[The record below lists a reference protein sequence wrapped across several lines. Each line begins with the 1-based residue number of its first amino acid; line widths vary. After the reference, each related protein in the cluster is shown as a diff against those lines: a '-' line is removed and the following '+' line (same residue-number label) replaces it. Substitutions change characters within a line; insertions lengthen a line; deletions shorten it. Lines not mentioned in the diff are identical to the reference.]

1 MTRPKSGRTDPKP
14 LTLSAATGRV
24 TALRHTAGLFGHD
37 LYPWQARAGRVGTAR
52 HNNRWRYPV
61 MVCSVPRQSGK
72 TRLVLLVCVERCLS
86 QPGAQVWYTAQ
97 SRNDAALRFREFVR
111 LLAGSKLEQCP
122 HRTRLDGAWDF
133 RVRAGMGTEEIEF
146 RNGSQFRIF
155 APAEDSLHG
164 SVTDLVVLDEA
175 RFFDSLRGDAL
186 MAAAL
191 PTQATRDG
199 QVWVVST
206 AGGPESMFLHRQLE
220 IGRESIRSDGHVGVV
235 EYGIGAD
242 VAAGDLLSTVWAA
255 HPAAGLPGGPRWE
268 ALQVA
273 AEQMPTW
280 QFAHEYGNRWRT
292 VADARLLPAD
302 LWAACQHEPPL
313 PAGRPVFTC
322 DIPLDRSESVIVAC
336 VDGVVEVVDSL
347 PAAAVPSRL
356 VELVAAW
363 DALAVVV
370 DAAGPAG
377 TIAERLRLVC
387 PDRLVVSSTRE
398 LTAACQMFYDSV
410 IDGTARVRPSL
421 IFNAAAQHAA
431 RRSVGQSWVWS
442 RVDGGAPLVAASL
455 AVWQWAKTA
464 AVTVDEVPAIF

>member
-1 MTRPKSGRTDPKP
+1 MSAGTSRSGPKP
-14 LTLSAATGRV
+14 LAISAATGGVASLRR
-24 TALRHTAGLFGHD
+24 TASLFGHE
-37 LYPWQARAGRVGTAR
+37 LYPWQARAGKVGLAR
-52 HNNRWRYPV
+52 RNGRWRYPV

-111 LLAGSKLEQCP
+111 LLAASKLTQCP
-122 HRTRLDGAWDF
+122 HRTRLDGEWDF

-175 RFFDSLRGDAL
+175 RFFDILRGDAL

-199 QVWVVST
+199 QVWIVST

-220 IGRESIRSDGHVGVV
+220 IGRDAMRNGGYTGVV
-235 EYGIGAD
+235 EYGIRDG
-242 VAAGDLLSTVWAA
+242 VAAGDLLDEVWRC
-255 HPAAGLPGGPRWE
+255 HPAAGFDGGPRYE
-268 ALQVA
+268 ALVVA
-273 AEQMPTW
+273 SEQMPAW

-292 VADARLLPAD
+292 VADARMLPAD
-302 LWAACQHEPPL
+302 RWAACSHEPPL
-313 PAGRPVFTC
+313 PAGRPVFAC

-336 VDGVVEVVDSL
+336 VDGVIEVVDSL
-347 PAAAVPSRL
+347 PAANVPQRL

-363 DALAVVV
+363 DPLAVVV

-377 TIAERLRLVC
+377 TVAERLRLVC

-410 IDGTARVRPSL
+410 IDGSARIRPS
-421 IFNAAAQHAA
+421 IIMNAAAQHAA

-442 RVDGGAPLVAASL
+442 RVDGGCPLVAASL
-455 AVWQWAKTA
+455 AVWQWTKIAGT
-464 AVTVDEVPAIF
+464 VVVDETPAIF